1 MKKQLFLH
9 LLPSTL
15 HPSFQDFQFLRCF
28 LWHLFTIIFLSK
40 MLLSNIWIYRFS
52 WLSVDFWKYTSA
64 IWRVSIFFEHSSI
77 LVISWFP
84 KIEVIQ
90 FAFSAFLT
98 AVVQECNLEFLNQ
111 MLLLK
116 FWFWIE
122 HVAKGTCKGRHLL
135 TPMWCRFWLLW
146 GWRRRG
152 LDAWFSCHWCD
163 VLAAVWARGPGDS
176 GASSSAAGSV
186 LGTVPGDSRG
196 LPDLTASFPTLT
208 SQSGVCHLQRG
219 TLTYTPGGRS
229 CGSLTLLPVSH
240 DGPVTIFG

>member
-1 MKKQLFLH
+1 MKCDPFNSFIFITVSCTLGVKTKNLHFPTTYMKKQLFLH

-116 FWFWIE
+116 F
-122 HVAKGTCKGRHLL
+122 
-135 TPMWCRFWLLW
+135 
-146 GWRRRG
+146 
-152 LDAWFSCHWCD
+152 
-163 VLAAVWARGPGDS
+163 
-176 GASSSAAGSV
+176 
-186 LGTVPGDSRG
+186 
-196 LPDLTASFPTLT
+196 
-208 SQSGVCHLQRG
+208 
-219 TLTYTPGGRS
+219 
-229 CGSLTLLPVSH
+229 
-240 DGPVTIFG
+240 